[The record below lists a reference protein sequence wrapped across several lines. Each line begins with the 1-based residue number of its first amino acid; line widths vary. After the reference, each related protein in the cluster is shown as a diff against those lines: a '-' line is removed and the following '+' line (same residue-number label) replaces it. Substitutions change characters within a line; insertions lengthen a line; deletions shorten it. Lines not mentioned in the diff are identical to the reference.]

1 MKRFTFRLFLIRKL
15 IESLTW
21 SCIDE
26 YTEFEDVA
34 DGLGRTLSALDGR
47 RKAGVATETPDP
59 ELAKR
64 MKLLSKY
71 GDCVS
76 ADRAMGLG
84 KNEFCRGCFTAVSK
98 CKYTRPDYWDCTE
111 EQKSARRWLAEH
123 GIKE

>member
-1 MKRFTFRLFLIRKL
+1 MKRFTFRLFLVRKL

-47 RKAGVATETPDP
+47 KAGVATETPDP

-64 MKLLSKY
+64 MKLLAKY